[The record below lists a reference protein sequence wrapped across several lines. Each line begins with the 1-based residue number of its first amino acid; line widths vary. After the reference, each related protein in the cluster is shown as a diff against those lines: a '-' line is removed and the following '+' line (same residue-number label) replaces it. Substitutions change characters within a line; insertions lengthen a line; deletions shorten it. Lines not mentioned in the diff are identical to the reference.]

1 MYLNSAEYLIF
12 EQKSEQEG
20 DRLPAILLPLP
31 NPCGRYKGTA
41 FSDLTAKETPR
52 VSAATFAYLGHCG
65 GLLKQEP
72 AVFRVLQENGG

>member
-1 MYLNSAEYLIF
+1 MQTHLNYHGMNGEIIAQSRV
-12 EQKSEQEG
+12 EQFPVNG
-20 DRLPAILLPLP
+20 HTP
-31 NPCGRYKGTA
+31 